1 MKLKTLFLF
10 AVLLMSC
17 EKPQPLL
24 GDVHE
29 HADFKVYLNGT
40 AYDFAQDKYMSTADH
55 KLSNF
60 THLHDGEG
68 DIVHKHMT
76 TITLG
81 DLFQS
86 LGMRFDE
93 NCFMTDELTEYC
105 TDGEKTLKFY
115 VNGKENDE
123 FGEYEIRDLDEIL
136 ISYGNETEE
145 EIQAQLDSVTDK
157 ACIQSKKCP
166 ERGEPSDESDCLTGE
181 DCTAL

>member
-1 MKLKTLFLF
+1 MKFRVVLLL
-10 AVLLMSC
+10 AVLLLSC
-17 EKPQPLL
+17 EKSEPLL

-40 AYDFAQDKYMSTADH
+40 AFDFAQDKYMSTEDR

-60 THLHDGEG
+60 THLHDGDG
-68 DIVHKHMT
+68 DIIHKHMT
-76 TITLG
+76 TITLA
-81 DLFQS
+81 DFFQS

-93 NCFMTDELTEYC
+93 ECFMTDDLVQYC
-105 TDGEKTLKFY
+105 NDGVNTLKFY
-115 VNGKENDE
+115 VNGNENDE
-123 FGEYEIRDLDEIL
+123 LGDYEISDLDEIL
-136 ISYGNETEE
+136 ISYGDETEE
-145 EIQAQLDSVTDK
+145 EIQAQLESVSDK